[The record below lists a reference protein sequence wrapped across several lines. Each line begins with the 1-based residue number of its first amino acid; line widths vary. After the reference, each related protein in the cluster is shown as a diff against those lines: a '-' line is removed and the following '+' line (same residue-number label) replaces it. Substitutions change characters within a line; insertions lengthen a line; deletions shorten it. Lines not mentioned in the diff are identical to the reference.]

1 MSAVHE
7 RSCHCQ
13 KENACLKHTGPRKL
27 FRRIAQNSEPIKT
40 LFSSYTKK
48 EKKRKNW
55 KEKTYKLLFIRDW
68 ICKGYGHGL
77 FRYLGYS
84 HYIHCCN
91 FRRRRQELLL
101 NITNNKTRKVQVRV
115 MLRHPFLEN
124 IKTFHVVPTQLV

>member
-13 KENACLKHTGPRKL
+13 KENECLKHTGPKKL
-27 FRRIAQNSEPIKT
+27 FRRISQNSEPIKT

-55 KEKTYKLLFIRDW
+55 KEKTYKLLFVRDW
-68 ICKGYGHGL
+68 ICRGCGNGL
-77 FRYLGYS
+77 FCYLGYS
-84 HYIHCCN
+84 HYIHCRS

-101 NITNNKTRKVQVRV
+101 NITNNKTKKVQVRV
-115 MLRHPFLEN
+115 MLRHPFLEK
-124 IKTFHVVPTQLV
+124 IETFHVVPTQLV